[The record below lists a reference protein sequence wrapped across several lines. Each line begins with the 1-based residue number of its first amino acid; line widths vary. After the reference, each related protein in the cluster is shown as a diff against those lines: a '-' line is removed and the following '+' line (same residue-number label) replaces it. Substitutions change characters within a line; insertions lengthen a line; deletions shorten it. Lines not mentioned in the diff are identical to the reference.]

1 MSGFFNGSTTV
12 KKYLMT
18 FLLALLITAVFYIS
32 LSLIKSNH
40 IEYATGF
47 VFGLSFTLI
56 FQKQSKSSKV
66 ADLIDKQ
73 VKEWAARES
82 RRGGLFAPNQDTTN
96 LETCKKRFKD
106 RPVIMKID
114 WPKNHERP

>member
-1 MSGFFNGSTTV
+1 M

-66 ADLIDKQ
+66 ADLIGKQ
-73 VKEWAARES
+73 VKEWAVRES
-82 RRGGLFAPNQDTTN
+82 RRGGLFAPDQNTQD
-96 LETCKKRFKD
+96 LESCKKRFKD
-106 RPVIMKID
+106 RSETMKID

>member
-1 MSGFFNGSTTV
+1 
-12 KKYLMT
+12 MT
-18 FLLALLITAVFYIS
+18 FLLALLITVIFYVSAVLIDFS
-32 LSLIKSNH
+32 L

-66 ADLIDKQ
+66 AELLNRH
-73 VKEWAARES
+73 VKEWAVRES
-82 RRGGLFAPNQDTTN
+82 RRAGLFAPDQDTKD
-96 LETCKKRFKD
+96 LESCKKRFKD

-114 WPKNHERP
+114 WPKK